1 MILRQFFLSEWQA
14 SEDEAEAAARQ
25 RAQAAAEAVQAVA
38 QAQVSQDD
46 CIPFIG
52 VIASSTAESSSL
64 QCDKLKTRLWFDR
77 SVLQS
82 CSSIL
87 AKVRSSKIFFS
98 KARVDGYAK

>member
-1 MILRQFFLSEWQA
+1 MRNEDMQNATRDLWSFVSFVLSKWQA

-64 QCDKLKTRLWFDR
+64 QCDKLKQ
-77 SVLQS
+77 SVGLTDL
-82 CSSIL
+82 C
-87 AKVRSSKIFFS
+87 FS
-98 KARVDGYAK
+98 LVHRF